1 MIIMIMTTTMIM
13 IIIDTIRWP
22 LCFFHIWGSA
32 CFFSADRAEVWP
44 VFGVVVGVHN
54 VLELAYQ
61 DGGKKWWHVLEAT
74 IFDVE
79 TWIVGLDI
87 GRFTK
92 KIYKTKILVIHH
104 PMRSSF
110 DLASYFVENYLFVGS
125 AHPLEPCAGNQFCDM
140 HQKQLKL
147 DEWQQQEDVRPLKS
161 NMEPFKNKQSK
172 RNIIFPTLFF

>member
-1 MIIMIMTTTMIM
+1 M
-13 IIIDTIRWP
+13 
-22 LCFFHIWGSA
+22 
-32 CFFSADRAEVWP
+32 
-44 VFGVVVGVHN
+44 
-54 VLELAYQ
+54 
-61 DGGKKWWHVLEAT
+61 LEAT

-104 PMRSSF
+104 PMGSSF

-147 DEWQQQEDVRPLKS
+147 DE
-161 NMEPFKNKQSK
+161 
-172 RNIIFPTLFF
+172 